1 MTDNRPN
8 VNFNIGSQQGNVTNV
23 AGDMTVHGGQHYLA
37 GDTGMVRQ
45 ELVSLQRVITSMDLD
60 PAVRG
65 SMKDLI
71 ADADQGLSQAD
82 KDPRAVA
89 RPIERLVRLLKDV
102 GAFAMSGA
110 ALIDPLQR
118 IAAWLG
124 DAGQG
129 IIHLIA

>member
-23 AGDMTVHGGQHYLA
+23 AGDMTVHGGQQYLA
-37 GDTGMVRQ
+37 TGTGMIRQ
-45 ELVSLQRVITSMDLD
+45 DLVNLQRVITSMDLD

-71 ADADQGLSQAD
+71 ADADQGLSQAG
-82 KDPRAVA
+82 KDPRTVA

-102 GAFAMSGA
+102 GAFAM
-110 ALIDPLQR
+110 
-118 IAAWLG
+118 
-124 DAGQG
+124 
-129 IIHLIA
+129 

>member
-1 MTDNRPN
+1 MIRQDL
-8 VNFNIGSQQGNVTNV
+8 VN
-23 AGDMTVHGGQHYLA
+23 
-37 GDTGMVRQ
+37 
-45 ELVSLQRVITSMDLD
+45 LQRVITSMDLD

-71 ADADQGLSQAD
+71 ADADQGLSQAG
-82 KDPRAVA
+82 KDPRTVA